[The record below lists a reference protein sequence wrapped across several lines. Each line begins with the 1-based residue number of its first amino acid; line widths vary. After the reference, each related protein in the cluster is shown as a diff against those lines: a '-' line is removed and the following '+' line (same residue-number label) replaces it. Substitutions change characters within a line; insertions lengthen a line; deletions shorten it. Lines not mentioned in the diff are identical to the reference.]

1 MGLNRDIAV
10 GYVTEFVYGP
20 NAPSAR
26 FSCPNDVSRAG
37 GVKFGLTLC
46 YKNKKSQG
54 LRRQIKCGLANYGL
68 CVCFCKTTNVSCH
81 TLIN

>member
-10 GYVTEFVYGP
+10 GYVTGFVCGP

-46 YKNKKSQG
+46 YKNKKA
-54 LRRQIKCGLANYGL
+54 KVY
-68 CVCFCKTTNVSCH
+68 VVK
-81 TLIN
+81 